1 MRKGKILQ
9 RTGKYCKLN
18 WTVYRKIMLTHADSL
33 AVPSSPTTGAD
44 AIVIGAG
51 LGGLAAAM
59 RLGAKGYRVTVLD
72 RLDMPGGRGSS
83 ITQNGHRFDLG
94 PTIVTVPQGLR
105 DLWAACGRDFDRDV
119 DLRAL
124 DPFYEIRFQDESTFT
139 ARPDDSAMRGEVARL
154 SPGDLAGYDRF
165 LKDSEKRYWFGFE
178 DLGRRSMHR
187 FTDLLKVLP
196 TFARLRADKSVYAH
210 AASRVKDERL
220 RFALS
225 FHPLFIGGDPFHVT
239 SMYILVS
246 HLEKAFGVHYA
257 MGGVGAIAVAM
268 AGVIAAQGGQLRLNA
283 EVDEILLQD
292 GRATGVRLVDGQ
304 VIAADL
310 VVSNA
315 DAGHTYD
322 RLLRNHPRKRWT
334 SGKLARKRWSMGLF
348 VWYFGTGGTRL
359 KWPDVGH
366 HTILVGPRY
375 KEHIRDIFIRG
386 RLADDM
392 SLYVHRPSVTDPS
405 VAPLGDDTFYA
416 LSPVPHL
423 GIGDTDWAA
432 EAEPYRLKMQRM
444 LEERLLPGLT
454 DHLTEQLVFTPNSF
468 ETRYLSP
475 FGSGFSIEPRILQSA
490 WFRPHNVS
498 EEAKGLYLVGAGT
511 HPGAGLPGVIASA
524 EVLGKLVPDAP
535 RRSPI
540 RMAAE

>member
-1 MRKGKILQ
+1 
-9 RTGKYCKLN
+9 
-18 WTVYRKIMLTHADSL
+18 
-33 AVPSSPTTGAD
+33 
-44 AIVIGAG
+44 
-51 LGGLAAAM
+51 
-59 RLGAKGYRVTVLD
+59 
-72 RLDMPGGRGSS
+72 
-83 ITQNGHRFDLG
+83 
-94 PTIVTVPQGLR
+94 
-105 DLWAACGRDFDRDV
+105 
-119 DLRAL
+119 
-124 DPFYEIRFQDESTFT
+124 
-139 ARPDDSAMRGEVARL
+139 
-154 SPGDLAGYDRF
+154 
-165 LKDSEKRYWFGFE
+165 
-178 DLGRRSMHR
+178 MHR
-187 FTDLLKVLP
+187 FADLLKVLP
-196 TFARLRADKSVYAH
+196 TFAMLRADKSVYAH
-210 AASRVKDERL
+210 AAARVKDERL

-246 HLEKAFGVHYA
+246 HLEKEFGVHYA
-257 MGGVGAIAVAM
+257 MGGVGAIALAM

-283 EVDEILLQD
+283 EVDEILLHK
-292 GRATGVRLVDGQ
+292 GRATGVRLADGT
-304 VIAADL
+304 VLAADV

-322 RLLRNHPRKRWT
+322 RLLRNQPRKRWT
-334 SGKLARKRWSMGLF
+334 PKALGRKRWSMGLF
-348 VWYFGTGGTRL
+348 VWYFGTKGTKL

-405 VAPLGDDTFYA
+405 VAPAGGDTFYA

-423 GIGDTDWAA
+423 GIGETDWATQA
-432 EAEPYRLKMQRM
+432 ETYRQKMQTM
-444 LEERLLPGLT
+444 LEARLLPGLGA
-454 DHLTEQLVFTPNSF
+454 HLTEQLVFTPNSF
-468 ETRYLSP
+468 EARYLSP
-475 FGSGFSIEPRILQSA
+475 YGSGFSIEPRILQSA

-524 EVLGKLVPDAP
+524 EVLGTLVPDAP
-535 RRSPI
+535 RKAAV